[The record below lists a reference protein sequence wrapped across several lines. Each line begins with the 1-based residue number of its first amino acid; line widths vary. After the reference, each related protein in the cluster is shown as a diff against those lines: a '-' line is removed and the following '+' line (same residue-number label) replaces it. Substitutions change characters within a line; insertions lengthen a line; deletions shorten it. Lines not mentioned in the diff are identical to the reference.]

1 MRKRRDEKIVLLY
14 FFVLLYMMSEEK
26 RGGPYTKPQQEK
38 RRRQVHEMY
47 FEKGRSAVG
56 IAREL
61 GVNRNTVNEDV
72 RFWCAEITS
81 EYKKERLSEMA
92 AGQFE
97 RFEFQRERL
106 MGLLE
111 SAGNDEKLRIEKM
124 IFDMDYKMF
133 SLVTKYTGGFRNF
146 ENLMF
151 NRRLQ
156 F

>member
-14 FFVLLYMMSEEK
+14 FFVLLYMMNEEK

-72 RFWCAEITS
+72 RFWCAEIAS

-92 AGQFE
+92 SGQFE
-97 RFEFQRERL
+97 RFEIQRERL

-124 IFDMDYKMF
+124 IFDMDYKIF
-133 SLVTKYTGGFRNF
+133 SLVTKHAGGFRNF

-151 NRRLQ
+151 NRRLH

>member
-1 MRKRRDEKIVLLY
+1 
-14 FFVLLYMMSEEK
+14 MMNEEK

-72 RFWCAEITS
+72 RFWCGEIAS

-92 AGQFE
+92 SGQFE
-97 RFEFQRERL
+97 RFEIQRERL

-111 SAGNDEKLRIEKM
+111 SAGND
-124 IFDMDYKMF
+124 
-133 SLVTKYTGGFRNF
+133 
-146 ENLMF
+146 
-151 NRRLQ
+151 
-156 F
+156 